1 MKERQQRLPLH
12 PPSLITNHYFLGGR
26 YMKRFLGLFVCLL
39 FAFCVNAQV
48 VQPPISTIP
57 IGPPP
62 VAPAYLQ
69 VQMWGSGAVNDG
81 TTPLIPGMFYRF
93 NIQQDAMTTVYVTWS
108 INSDRFK
115 VKRSTLPYLQ
125 AALP

>member
-1 MKERQQRLPLH
+1 
-12 PPSLITNHYFLGGR
+12 
-26 YMKRFLGLFVCLL
+26 MKRFLGLFVCLL

-93 NIQQDAMTTVYVTWS
+93 NIQQDAMTTVYVTWVNQFGQVQS
-108 INSDRFK
+108 QAVN
-115 VKRSTLPYLQ
+115 VTLSPGCTTLVQVYYGNIG
-125 AALP
+125 AWKYRPPRMWPD